1 MEFIHS
7 QAPLYYFLFFLLP
20 PISHQTHPKKTKP
33 TYPLCLALCFFIL
46 YFMAGLWVPNPNPNL
61 TLSRT
66 NSSSSTSSFGGYFM
80 DQQSNNNHSSY
91 NYMMMEKM
99 EKRQLFLRSYQFCR
113 KKSLAEKIK
122 GSLVKVKRVIC
133 LRLRSAKRLRKSVCF
148 RLRYGFSF
156 RRRRLCRLLNYYRHN
171 RKCDNS
177 YCFW

>member
-1 MEFIHS
+1 
-7 QAPLYYFLFFLLP
+7 
-20 PISHQTHPKKTKP
+20 
-33 TYPLCLALCFFIL
+33 
-46 YFMAGLWVPNPNPNL
+46 MAGLWEPHPNP

-66 NSSSSTSSFGGYFM
+66 TSSSSTSSFGAFFM
-80 DQQSNNNHSSY
+80 DHQSNTHGAY
-91 NYMMMEKM
+91 NYVMMEKM

-133 LRLRSAKRLRKSVCF
+133 LRLRNAKKLRKSVCF
-148 RLRYGFSF
+148 RFRYGFSF
-156 RRRRLCRLLNYYRHN
+156 RRRRICRLLNYYRHN

>member
-1 MEFIHS
+1 
-7 QAPLYYFLFFLLP
+7 
-20 PISHQTHPKKTKP
+20 
-33 TYPLCLALCFFIL
+33 
-46 YFMAGLWVPNPNPNL
+46 MAGLWGPNPNPNPNL

-122 GSLVKVKRVIC
+122 GSLVKAKRVIC